1 VSSTFGGLNTAR
13 TALWAS
19 QRGLDVTGQ
28 NIANVNTDGYSRQ
41 RVELRA
47 MGGTAV
53 PAIHSVSS
61 PVGNGVDADQVIRI
75 RDVFLERRGQV
86 ESAKAAELTV
96 GDEALAQVEAAFRE
110 PGETGIQN
118 MLAKVWTGFSAVAN
132 ATDPQDPAARR
143 QVLER
148 LDILANGMQT
158 TRATLD
164 QQWLQ
169 TRDNLEALAAE
180 VNSTASSIA
189 DLNTQIRQ
197 ATRSGLPTNELSD
210 RRDLLVGQLAQ
221 RVGATSV
228 AAEDGM
234 VDVIVAGT
242 TLVASG
248 SALGVRVAGADSPDD
263 LGAGDDP
270 RLVTVPGGTSLAVGG
285 TAGGQ
290 LSVLTSTVPRYRD
303 SLDRLARDLVTKL
316 NAVQAQGYD
325 SSGAKGD
332 LQPLLD
338 DGSGTVPRYRD
349 SLDQLARDLVTK
361 LNAVQAQGYDS
372 SGAKGDLQPLL
383 DDGSGTVPVDPA
395 TVTAGN
401 IRLRVTTPE
410 LLAVARTSPGDLGAA
425 SADGRNAEAFFD
437 LSLEAGGV
445 DATYRALVVGLGVEA
460 SVASRDLEVQTVI
473 ATQVDSARQSV
484 SGVNLDEEMTNM
496 LSFQHAYS
504 AAARM
509 VTAIDEALDT
519 LISRTGLVGR

>member
-338 DGSGTVPRYRD
+338 DGSGTVP
-349 SLDQLARDLVTK
+349 
-361 LNAVQAQGYDS
+361 
-372 SGAKGDLQPLL
+372 
-383 DDGSGTVPVDPA
+383 VDPA

>member
-86 ESAKAAELTV
+86 ESARTAQLTV
-96 GDEALAQVEAAFRE
+96 ADEALTQVETAFRE
-110 PGETGIQN
+110 PGTTGIRS
-118 MLAKVWTGFSAVAN
+118 MLDDVWKSFGALAGS
-132 ATDPQDPAARR
+132 TDPTEPAARGP
-143 QVLER
+143 VLET
-148 LDILANGMQT
+148 LDVLAAGMRT

-164 QQWLQ
+164 QQWQQ
-169 TRDNLEALAAE
+169 THDNLVALATE
-180 VNSTASSIA
+180 VNSTSASIA

-210 RRDLLVGQLAQ
+210 HRDLLVVQLSEK
-221 RVGATSV
+221 VGATTV
-228 AAEDGM
+228 AAPDGM
-234 VDVIVAGT
+234 VDVIVGGT

-248 SALGVRVAGADSPDD
+248 TALGLRVAGIDDPDAV
-263 LGAGDDP
+263 GTGDDP
-270 RLVTVPGGTSLAVGG
+270 RLVTVPGGTSLPVGG

-290 LSVLTSTVPRYRD
+290 LAVLSTTLPTYRNA
-303 SLDRLARDLVTKL
+303 LDGLARDLVGKL

-325 SSGAKGD
+325 VYGASGAGE
-332 LQPLLD
+332 PLMD
-338 DGSGTVPRYRD
+338 DGSGNPVVD
-349 SLDQLARDLVTK
+349 LANV
-361 LNAVQAQGYDS
+361 N
-372 SGAKGDLQPLL
+372 
-383 DDGSGTVPVDPA
+383 
-395 TVTAGN
+395 AGN
-401 IRLRVTTPE
+401 ISVRITRSE
-410 LLAVARTSPGDLGAA
+410 LIAAAATDPAVLGAP
-425 SADGRNAEAFFD
+425 SADGDNADAFFD
-437 LSLEAGGV
+437 LSLEDGGV
-445 DATYRALVVGLGVEA
+445 DATYRALVVALGVQA
-460 SVASRDLEVQTVI
+460 SVAARDAEVQNVI
-473 ATQVDSARQSV
+473 STQVDAARESV
-484 SGVNLDEEMTNM
+484 SGVNLDEEMTTM
-496 LSFQHAYS
+496 LSYQHAYS

-519 LISRTGLVGR
+519 LINRTGLVGR

>member
-1 VSSTFGGLNTAR
+1 MSSTFGGLNTAR

-75 RDVFLERRGQV
+75 RDVFLERRGQG

-303 SLDRLARDLVTKL
+303 SLD
-316 NAVQAQGYD
+316 
-325 SSGAKGD
+325 
-332 LQPLLD
+332 
-338 DGSGTVPRYRD
+338 
-349 SLDQLARDLVTK
+349 QLARDLVTK

>member
-1 VSSTFGGLNTAR
+1 MSSTFGGLNTAR

-61 PVGNGVDADQVIRI
+61 PVGNGVDANQVDRI

-86 ESAKAAELTV
+86 ETARTAQLTV
-96 GDEALAQVEAAFRE
+96 GNEALAQVEAAFRE
-110 PGETGIQN
+110 PGETGIRS
-118 MLAKVWTGFSAVAN
+118 MLDDVWAGFSALAN
-132 ATDPQDPAARR
+132 ATDPTEPAVRS

-148 LDILANGMQT
+148 LDILASGMRT

-164 QQWLQ
+164 QQWRQ
-169 TRDNLEALAAE
+169 TRDNVVALAAE
-180 VNSTASSIA
+180 VNTTASSIA

-210 RRDLLVGQLAQ
+210 RRDLLVVQLAEK
-221 RVGATSV
+221 VGATSV
-228 AAEDGM
+228 AASDGM
-234 VDVIVAGT
+234 VDVIVGGT
-242 TLVASG
+242 TLVAGG
-248 SALGVRVAGADSPDD
+248 SALGLRVAGVDDPDAV
-263 LGAGDDP
+263 GAGNDP
-270 RLVTVPGGTSLAVGG
+270 RVVTAPGGTTLAVGG

-290 LSVLTSTVPRYRD
+290 MAVLSTTLPSYRNA
-303 SLDRLARDLVTKL
+303 LDGLARDLVGKI

-325 SSGAKGD
+325 VYGASGAAE
-332 LQPLLD
+332 PLMD
-338 DGSGTVPRYRD
+338 DGSGNPVVD
-349 SLDQLARDLVTK
+349 LA
-361 LNAVQAQGYDS
+361 N
-372 SGAKGDLQPLL
+372 
-383 DDGSGTVPVDPA
+383 VD
-395 TVTAGN
+395 AGN
-401 IRLRVTTPE
+401 IRVRVTRPE
-410 LLAVARTSPGDLGAA
+410 LIAAATTAPGVLGAP
-425 SADGRNAEAFFD
+425 SADGGNADAFFD
-437 LSLEAGGV
+437 LSLENGGV
-445 DATYRALVVGLGVEA
+445 DATYRALVVALGVEA
-460 SVASRDLEVQTVI
+460 SVVARDVAVQKVI
-473 ATQVDSARQSV
+473 STQVDAARESV

-519 LISRTGLVGR
+519 LINRTGVVGR

>member
-1 VSSTFGGLNTAR
+1 MSSTFGGLNTAR

-61 PVGNGVDADQVIRI
+61 PVGSGVDADQVIRI

-86 ESAKAAELTV
+86 ETSRTAQLTV
-96 GDEALAQVEAAFRE
+96 GKEALAQVEAAFRE
-110 PGETGIQN
+110 PGETGIQS
-118 MLAKVWTGFSAVAN
+118 MLADVWAGFSALAN
-132 ATDPQDPAARR
+132 AQDPTEPAVRS

-148 LDILANGMQT
+148 LDILASGLQT

-169 TRDNLEALAAE
+169 TQDDLQALAAE
-180 VNSTASSIA
+180 VNATASSIA

-210 RRDLLVGQLAQ
+210 RRDVLVMQLSE

-228 AAEDGM
+228 TASDGM
-234 VDVIVAGT
+234 VDVVVGGT

-248 SALGVRVAGADSPDD
+248 SALGLRVAGVDDPDGV
-263 LGAGDDP
+263 GAGNDP
-270 RLVTVPGGTSLAVGG
+270 RLVTAPGGTTLAVGG

-290 LSVLTSTVPRYRD
+290 LSVLTTTVPKYREA
-303 SLDRLARDLVTKL
+303 LDQLARDLVAKL
-316 NAVQAQGYD
+316 NAVQAQGFD
-325 SSGAKGD
+325 TTGAPG
-332 LQPLLD
+332 QPLMD
-338 DGSGTVPRYRD
+338 DGSGST
-349 SLDQLARDLVTK
+349 
-361 LNAVQAQGYDS
+361 
-372 SGAKGDLQPLL
+372 
-383 DDGSGTVPVDPA
+383 PVDPA
-395 TVTAGN
+395 TVDAGN
-401 IRLRVTTPE
+401 ISLRFTTPG
-410 LLAVARTSPGDLGAA
+410 LLAAAGTSPTDLGGTV

-437 LSLEAGGV
+437 LSLEADGV

-460 SVASRDLEVQTVI
+460 SVASRDLQVQTVI
-473 ATQVDSARQSV
+473 STQVDAARQSV

-496 LSFQHAYS
+496 LSFQHAYG
-504 AAARM
+504 AAARL
-509 VTAIDEALDT
+509 VTAIDQALDT

>member
-1 VSSTFGGLNTAR
+1 MSSTFGGLNTAR

-338 DGSGTVPRYRD
+338 DGSGTVP
-349 SLDQLARDLVTK
+349 
-361 LNAVQAQGYDS
+361 
-372 SGAKGDLQPLL
+372 
-383 DDGSGTVPVDPA
+383 VDPA

>member
-303 SLDRLARDLVTKL
+303 SLD
-316 NAVQAQGYD
+316 
-325 SSGAKGD
+325 
-332 LQPLLD
+332 
-338 DGSGTVPRYRD
+338 
-349 SLDQLARDLVTK
+349 QLARDLVTK